1 MSQDIFHMPSILHFT
16 VPVIF
21 KFFGESRIF
30 IQIFNSTLFSLTV
43 VLTYSIGKTLWS
55 GEVGFYAAAMILGI
69 PYIFSQVPLML
80 VDVPTMFLLTLSVY
94 TFIKAMEKGGV
105 WIIFSSMTVFCAI
118 FSKYS
123 TWMMLSVLVVIFAVQ
138 LFQNSKLKTQNSE
151 LKQLTMRAGYPGL
164 RRWGESF
171 TSTFLYQTHP
181 FISIS
186 AIFSIYVAIKKR
198 DLKFL
203 IISWLIILIVILQI
217 RRSRYVMLV
226 FPMFTLMASYG
237 LSYLKSSNLKR
248 YIVSS
253 IVSFSLVVAIFAY
266 LPFLKTMSAENIHG
280 AGNFLNTINATVVE
294 VFTIP
299 SDESSVNPA
308 VSVPVLD
315 LYTSKD
321 IRYLYDDK
329 DVPPLEEIKESPLRF
344 TWEYENPEYYKNSVH
359 DSKKN
364 KAIVVIS
371 NGEDA
376 LPDSIKEELKE
387 FEQTILFN
395 TSTGIF
401 WYAPVVT
408 VYLPS
413 Q

>member
-1 MSQDIFHMPSILHFT
+1 
-16 VPVIF
+16 
-21 KFFGESRIF
+21 
-30 IQIFNSTLFSLTV
+30 
-43 VLTYSIGKTLWS
+43 
-55 GEVGFYAAAMILGI
+55 
-69 PYIFSQVPLML
+69 
-80 VDVPTMFLLTLSVY
+80 
-94 TFIKAMEKGGV
+94 
-105 WIIFSSMTVFCAI
+105 
-118 FSKYS
+118 
-123 TWMMLSVLVVIFAVQ
+123 VVIFAVQ

-151 LKQLTMRAGYPGL
+151 LKQLTMRAGYQNCLQRGIYVAMLSLILAGSAFLLKSEVILTQISFLREYQAPGL

-364 KAIVVIS
+364 KTIVKPLWLFPMEKMRCLIV
-371 NGEDA
+371 
-376 LPDSIKEELKE
+376 LKK
-387 FEQTILFN
+387 N
-395 TSTGIF
+395 
-401 WYAPVVT
+401 
-408 VYLPS
+408 
-413 Q
+413 